1 VGADQLLY
9 NSPMGLSSTENAR
22 RNILVVRLSS
32 LGDVLL
38 VAPVLRNLKAAW
50 PGCRVSVLVKR
61 RYAAALEGSPFA
73 DEVISFDGFF
83 PALAKI
89 RASGFTHLLDLH
101 ANLRSALLRRF
112 AAVPEVSVYRKDAWA
127 RRLFVFLGRRSPR
140 LEKHVMERYLE
151 ALGRWGIAPQNT
163 GVALGDYSAAAL
175 GAASSGDAKSFLI
188 VQSAFLGDAL
198 LTLPLA
204 DEFKRRFPGARLAV
218 LTLEKTA
225 DVFRAR
231 ASIDE
236 VLIDDKRG
244 QNRGLGGLRLLAR
257 RLRQERFDAAII
269 PHRSFRSALLARLS
283 GIPRRVGFSS
293 SAGSFLL
300 TDRVPWTWLM
310 PDAER
315 NLALLKPLGGGHD
328 ARAAAAAPESVYL
341 RPDPAEKEKM
351 ARALDTAGT
360 NPGRTFV
367 GVHPGSAWPTKRW
380 PEERFAALCRGLSE
394 RGFTPVLVGGPQD
407 RELCAR
413 VAAQSGAQ
421 DFCGK
426 TDLKELKALL
436 SFFPLFI
443 TNDSGPMHMAAGLGV
458 PTLAV
463 FGPTTRELGFF
474 PYGPRHRV
482 LEADLTCRPCRLHGG
497 KACPHGHFLCMRLIM
512 TDEVLETAL
521 EMLAQKPPAAAAK
534 AGGRA

>member
-1 VGADQLLY
+1 
-9 NSPMGLSSTENAR
+9 MGISSTANAR

-50 PGCRVSVLVKR
+50 PGCRISVLVKR

-73 DEVISFDGFF
+73 DEVIPFDGFF

-140 LEKHVMERYLE
+140 LEKHVLERYLE

-163 GVALGDYSAAAL
+163 GVTLGDYSSG
-175 GAASSGDAKSFLI
+175 GAAGSRDAKSFLI

-204 DEFKRRFPGARLAV
+204 DEFKRRFPRARLAV

-225 DVFRAR
+225 DVFRAHP
-231 ASIDE
+231 SIDE

-244 QNRGLGGLRLLAR
+244 QNRGFSGLRRLAR
-257 RLRQERFDAAII
+257 RLRQKGFDAAII

-293 SAGSFLL
+293 SAGGFLL
-300 TDRVPWTWLM
+300 TDAVPWTWLM

-315 NLALLKPLGGGHD
+315 NLALLKPLGGGRD
-328 ARAAAAAPESVYL
+328 AKAGAAGAAPESVYL
-341 RPDPAEKEKM
+341 RSDPAEKEKM
-351 ARALDTAGT
+351 ARALETAGIG
-360 NPGRTFV
+360 PGKTCV

-380 PEERFAALCRGLSE
+380 PEERFAALCRGLAE
-394 RGFTPVLVGGPQD
+394 RGFAPILVGGSQD
-407 RELCAR
+407 AELCAR
-413 VAAQSGAQ
+413 VAAKSGAR

-436 SFFPLFI
+436 SFFSLFI

-474 PYGPRHRV
+474 PYGPCHRV
-482 LEADLTCRPCRLHGG
+482 IEEDLPCRPCRLHGG

-512 TDEVLETAL
+512 TDEVLQNAL
-521 EMLAQKPPAAAAK
+521 EMLVQNPAAAAAK
-534 AGGRA
+534 AGSREVPGGIKGMM